1 MKSKRDSVKI
11 ITLGC
16 SKNLVDSE
24 FILAQLD
31 WNGVEIITDSSDDP
45 EYSGQSADEKIC
57 DTVIINTCGFIESAK
72 KESIAEILKAV
83 KNKNEGK
90 IKNLFVAGCL
100 SDRYKKELEKDIPEV
115 DKYFGATDKHQ
126 TVISILKELGVN
138 YKKELLGERIL
149 TTPSHFAYLK
159 ISEGCNNPCSFC
171 AIPIMRG
178 IHKSKPLKDIL
189 TEAQKLASKGVKELI
204 LIGQDT
210 TYWGMDTEGKRN
222 ISKLISKLSEINGIE
237 WIRLMYTYPSGFP
250 LKLTNVIRDN
260 EKVCKYIDIPIQHI
274 SDRVLKSMR
283 RGITKKNIIKLLNT
297 LREKV
302 PGIAI
307 RTTLLTGYPDE
318 TEKDFNELLDFIKEF
333 SFDRLGVF
341 TYSNEEGTLA
351 AKLKDKIPFK
361 EKLLRQK
368 ILLDEQRDISANL
381 NKVSVKKVLKVII
394 DRIENDYYIGR
405 TYKDAP
411 EIDNEVYI
419 DKVKRLKT
427 GKFYD
432 VRIYDYEDFDLFG
445 RPV

>member
-1 MKSKRDSVKI
+1 
-11 ITLGC
+11 
-16 SKNLVDSE
+16 
-24 FILAQLD
+24 
-31 WNGVEIITDSSDDP
+31 
-45 EYSGQSADEKIC
+45 
-57 DTVIINTCGFIESAK
+57 
-72 KESIAEILKAV
+72 
-83 KNKNEGK
+83 
-90 IKNLFVAGCL
+90 
-100 SDRYKKELEKDIPEV
+100 
-115 DKYFGATDKHQ
+115 
-126 TVISILKELGVN
+126 
-138 YKKELLGERIL
+138 
-149 TTPSHFAYLK
+149 
-159 ISEGCNNPCSFC
+159 
-171 AIPIMRG
+171 
-178 IHKSKPLKDIL
+178 
-189 TEAQKLASKGVKELI
+189 
-204 LIGQDT
+204 
-210 TYWGMDTEGKRN
+210 
-222 ISKLISKLSEINGIE
+222 
-237 WIRLMYTYPSGFP
+237 MYTYPSGFP
-250 LKLTNVIRDN
+250 LELANVIRDN

-283 RGITKKNIIKLLNT
+283 RGITKNNIIKLLNT

-307 RTTLLTGYPDE
+307 RTTLLTGYPNE

-381 NKVSVKKVLKVII
+381 NKGSLKKVLKVII